1 MKITKEKL
9 LRIINEEIESIKEVE
24 MDGPPM
30 DHQGQEFKTGLGRDN
45 TWDDY
50 MSAEKTIE
58 EKISDM
64 VMDELER
71 EVQELAGV
79 DMKDPDLAQVDD
91 DLLAI
96 AMRIRDKIM
105 VELGASIQTEV
116 AAAKHQIRKLA
127 GMIKPAKEP

>member
-50 MSAEKTIE
+50 MDAPPTIE
-58 EKISDM
+58 ERVSDLIM
-64 VMDELER
+64 AELE
-71 EVQELAGV
+71 ETVKKLSSSPEPEGGLEQI
-79 DMKDPDLAQVDD
+79 DD
-91 DLLAI
+91 DLMAI
-96 AMRIRDKIM
+96 AMRIRDNIM
-105 VELGASIQTEV
+105 PQIGPIITGALVDAQAALEGL
-116 AAAKHQIRKLA
+116 AAKIQK
-127 GMIKPAKEP
+127 K